1 MLTKTKIA
9 FAAAL
14 ILGTASAAM
23 AGSDNDDGAGHDR
36 GEGRVQS
43 WQDIQRAQG
52 SFQARIQAQYP
63 ADNARSAYGLGPTTH
78 KPASSQPKSRR
89 DY

>member
-36 GEGRVQS
+36 GEGRVQN
-43 WQDIQRAQG
+43 WQEIYRAPG

-63 ADNARSAYGLGPTTH
+63 ADNGRSAYGLGPTTH
-78 KPASSQPKSRR
+78 KPASSHAKSRR

>member
-1 MLTKTKIA
+1 MLTKTTTA
-9 FAAAL
+9 LAAAL
-14 ILGTASAAM
+14 ILGTASAAL

-43 WQDIQRAQG
+43 WQEIQQAQE
-52 SFQARIQAQYP
+52 SFQARIQAQYHT
-63 ADNARSAYGLGPTTH
+63 ANAGSAYGLRSQTR
-78 KPASSQPKSRR
+78 KPASSHPKSRR

>member
-36 GEGRVQS
+36 GEGRVQN
-43 WQDIQRAQG
+43 WQDIYRAQG
-52 SFQARIQAQYP
+52 SFQAQYP
-63 ADNARSAYGLGPTTH
+63 ADNARSAYGLGSPTR
-78 KPASSQPKSRR
+78 KPASSHPKSRR